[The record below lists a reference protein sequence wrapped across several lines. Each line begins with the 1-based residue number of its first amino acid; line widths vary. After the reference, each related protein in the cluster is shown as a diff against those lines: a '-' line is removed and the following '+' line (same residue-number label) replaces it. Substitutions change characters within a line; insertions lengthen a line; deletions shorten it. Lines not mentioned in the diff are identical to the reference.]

1 MASATNSAWYE
12 ANQRY
17 LLAEFA
23 RLEARLRGNEGH
35 EASALDEARAQLE
48 VPAAIDRLA
57 DLFGLSG
64 FERSL
69 LLLCAAV
76 EMQAEIAALCA
87 AATGNAQRREATFG
101 LALSMLED
109 AHWSALTAAAP
120 LRRWRLV
127 EPDSGAPL
135 TTASL
140 RIDER
145 ILHYIAGINT
155 LDVRLHPYVRLRT
168 PAGGIAEQ
176 HARLVDTVEGVLRRE
191 SEQPTLLV
199 LSGDDSLGRE
209 DVAVRVAERF
219 GLQLYE
225 LAAADVPTAA
235 AELDSLQTLWSR
247 ETCLM
252 PAALLLR
259 CDAGLTETAVR
270 FIESAAGVA
279 FLSCRHP
286 CRLRRPMRA
295 FAVDK
300 PGPAEQKRLWAQ
312 ALGSAASRLNG
323 TLDLLAA
330 QFRLGA
336 QSIQQIAVQARLQS
350 TDSASAGE
358 ALLQAC
364 RSLSRERLDDLA
376 QRLEAPVEWGDLVLP
391 ESDEATLRQIC
402 AQVRRRFEVYD
413 AWGYGARSGAGLG
426 ITALFCGD
434 SGTGKTLAAQVM
446 AHDLGLDLYRVDL
459 SAVVSK
465 YIGETEKNL
474 NRVFDAAEDSG
485 AVLLFDEA
493 DALFGRRSDVKDSHD
508 RYANIE
514 VSYLLQRMEWYRGLA
529 ILTTNLRT
537 ALDKSFLRRLRF
549 VVQFPFPDAGQREE
563 IWRRS
568 FPVRALTRDID
579 HRRLAQANLAG
590 GNIRNIVLNAA
601 FLAAE
606 ENTHLRMSHLLQAA
620 RAEAQKIERPL
631 TDFEIRGWV

>member
-1 MASATNSAWYE
+1 MAAPTNSAWYE

-23 RLEARLRGNEGH
+23 RLEARLRGNGGR

-57 DLFGLSG
+57 ALFGLSG

-87 AATGNAQRREATFG
+87 AATGNVQRREATFG
-101 LALSMLED
+101 LALSLLEE

-127 EPDSGAPL
+127 ELDAGAPL

-145 ILHYIAGINT
+145 VLHYIAGINT
-155 LDVRLHPYVRLRT
+155 LDARLHPYVRLRT
-168 PAGGIAEQ
+168 PADGIAEQ
-176 HARLVDTVEGVLRRE
+176 HARLVATIEGVLRRG
-191 SEQPTLLV
+191 SGQPMLLV

-209 DVAVRVAERF
+209 DVATRVAERF

-225 LAAADVPTAA
+225 LVAADVPAA
-235 AELDSLQTLWSR
+235 AVELDSLQTLWSR

-259 CDAGLTETAVR
+259 CDAGLTEAAVR
-270 FIESAAGVA
+270 FIEGVAGVA

-286 CRLRRPMRA
+286 CRLRRPMSA
-295 FAVDK
+295 FAVNK
-300 PGPAEQKRLWAQ
+300 PEAAEQKRLWTD
-312 ALGSAASRLNG
+312 ALGSAALRLNG

-336 QSIQQIAVQARLQS
+336 QSIQQIAAQARVQS
-350 TDSASAGE
+350 TDSASDGE
-358 ALLQAC
+358 TLLQAC
-364 RSLSRERLDDLA
+364 RSLGRERLDDLA
-376 QRLEAPVEWGDLVLP
+376 QRLEAPVEWDDLVLP
-391 ESDEATLRQIC
+391 ESDKATLRQIC
-402 AQVRRRFEVYD
+402 AQVRQRPKVYD
-413 AWGYGARSGAGLG
+413 AWGYGARSGGGLG

-446 AHDLGLDLYRVDL
+446 AHELGLDLYRVDL

-474 NRVFDAAEDSG
+474 KRVFDAAEDSG

-493 DALFGRRSDVKDSHD
+493 DALFGKRSDVKDSHD

-514 VSYLLQRMEWYRGLA
+514 VSYLLQRMEWYLGLA
-529 ILTTNLRT
+529 ILTTNLRA
-537 ALDKSFLRRLRF
+537 ALDRSFLRRLRF
-549 VVQFPFPDAGQREE
+549 VVQFPFPDARQREE

-568 FPVRALTRDID
+568 FPARALTRDID

-590 GNIRNIVLNAA
+590 GNIRNIALNAA

-620 RAEAQKIERPL
+620 RGEAQKIERPL